1 MKNLFLLFL
10 LSLLPHLCF
19 AVNISDIEKGNVG
32 GIVPITAG
40 GIFVPIPIAFE
51 HNLPPEPQDDG
62 SLGSID
68 SDNDGVRDDIERY
81 IAQQYPLNRTT
92 RGYLYHAA
100 AYARKIVSAP
110 SSPAQN
116 GMEEGLM
123 VPHQVLYSYL
133 EVQKATYCLN
143 TNNRDQIRYVTAMNM
158 DSKERFTAFMKNTAK
173 VKKLIK
179 ISDQGT
185 DCRISNTEPLR
196 PDHPGFH
203 SRTPDDL
210 HGYIT
215 DGYGV
220 TAVNKHRK
228 VGMGIDAPKRF
239 TIYNKAGSDG
249 ALRIKVWQSDKL
261 IKNTLVARGKFHT
274 FTFIHTMVDNQW
286 FEYEVFKESGET
298 VLFNI
303 KIDPHI

>member
-10 LSLLPHLCF
+10 LGLLPHLCF

-32 GIVPITAG
+32 GIVPITTG
-40 GIFVPIPIAFE
+40 GIFAPIPVVFAK
-51 HNLPPEPQDDG
+51 NLPPAPQDDG

-68 SDNDGVRDDIERY
+68 SDDDGVRDDIERY
-81 IAQQYPLNRTT
+81 IAQQYPLNRTA

-110 SSPAQN
+110 SSPALAHL
-116 GMEEGLM
+116 EEGQM

-133 EVQKATYCLN
+133 EVQKATHCMN
-143 TNNRDQIRYVTAMNM
+143 TKGRDKIRYVTAMNM
-158 DSKERFTAFMKNTAK
+158 DSKERFIAFMKNTAK

-196 PDHPGFH
+196 ADHSGFH

-215 DGYGV
+215 DGLGV

-228 VGMGIDAPKRF
+228 VGMGINAPKRF

-249 ALRIKVWQSDKL
+249 TLRIKVWQSDTL
-261 IKNTLVARGKFHT
+261 IKNALVTKGSFHT
-274 FTFIHTMVDNQW
+274 FTFIHTMLDNQW
-286 FEYEVFKESGET
+286 LEYEVFKESGDT

-303 KIDPHI
+303 KIDPNI